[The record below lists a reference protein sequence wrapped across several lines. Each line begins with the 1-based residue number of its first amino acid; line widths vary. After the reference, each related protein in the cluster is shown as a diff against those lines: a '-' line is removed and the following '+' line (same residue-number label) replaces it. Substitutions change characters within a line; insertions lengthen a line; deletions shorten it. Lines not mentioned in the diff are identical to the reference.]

1 MDIASFVGFASGI
14 GLIIVALVIGGN
26 VSGFWDMPSV
36 LMVGGGTIAA
46 SLVNFPLKQFL
57 SVMKVLP
64 KVLFAKE
71 EDIVAIIKQFI
82 HLAVLVRK
90 DGQLALESE
99 AKNVGNPLMQRG
111 LMLVADGVDADAIG
125 GVLNLQLVAVQQ
137 RHKIGQELFKAMGR
151 WAPAFGMIGTLVG
164 LVQMLGNMSDPK
176 TIGPSMAVAILTT
189 FYGAVLSNL
198 FCLPMA
204 AKLKQRSEQEIL
216 VIMVIS
222 EGLKGLQNGLNP
234 RIMEDKLKGFLA
246 TSQQKTE
253 LGAA

>member
-1 MDIASFVGFASGI
+1 
-14 GLIIVALVIGGN
+14 
-26 VSGFWDMPSV
+26 
-36 LMVGGGTIAA
+36 
-46 SLVNFPLKQFL
+46 
-57 SVMKVLP
+57 MKVLS